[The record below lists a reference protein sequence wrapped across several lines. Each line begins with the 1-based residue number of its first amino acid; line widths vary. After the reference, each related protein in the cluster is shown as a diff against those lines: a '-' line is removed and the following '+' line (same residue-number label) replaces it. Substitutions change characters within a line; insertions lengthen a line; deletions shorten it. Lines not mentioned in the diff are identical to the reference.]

1 MKKKAFKGS
10 TMLNPVPVVL
20 VSSRNRDGVHNVFTV
35 AWTGII
41 SSTPPL
47 LYIAVKPERLSYENI
62 KSTREFVINMPSK
75 DIVKSLDY
83 CGVRSGRTNDKIKEC
98 NFTMKDSKKIKTKYI
113 DECPVT
119 LECKVRDIIKFNSS
133 HDMFVAEI
141 ISTNVNEELI
151 DKNEKIHF
159 DWANLIA
166 YSHGEY
172 FQMNKL
178 RLGSFGFS
186 VGKRKI
192 AVRKKDKILE
202 KPKNLDMNKSKS
214 ENKTSTSVKSK
225 SSNKNYSKSISKP
238 SSKIVSKSDNKEKI
252 NTFSKEKS
260 EAKRM
265 IKEFTKKK

>member
-20 VSSRNRDGVHNVFTV
+20 VSNRNRDGEHNVFTV

-75 DIVKSLDY
+75 DMVKSLDY

-98 NFTMKDSKKIKTKYI
+98 RFTMKDSNKIKTKYI
-113 DECPVT
+113 DECPIT

-141 ISTNVNEELI
+141 VSTNVNEDII

-159 DWANLIA
+159 DWANLIT

-192 AVRKKDKILE
+192 AVRKKDKVLE
-202 KPKNLDMNKSKS
+202 KPKNINMSKDISENKNFTSSKSKTKAEPKTYQKSSSKSTSKPDNKSKS
-214 ENKTSTSVKSK
+214 
-225 SSNKNYSKSISKP
+225 
-238 SSKIVSKSDNKEKI
+238 

-260 EAKRM
+260 EAKKM